1 MSTGKILW
9 AFAYAQEIAG
19 GVELSEPAIPT
30 HLPRNSIRSWVCTKS
45 SVTSEE
51 EKGRKRRLQS
61 VSINLLWFHF
71 QIILITVLIGFHNM
85 DQISLWITTQKHI
98 SHCVGNQAAACHRES
113 CLPNP
118 RLFRAGAGILQTLF
132 CFGSCSL
139 QDLWVA
145 GARRRWQGQ
154 TKDRRYAPSWPCFA
168 CLGFLWEGVTL
179 YKSRSA
185 EYHFTYWYWLVRF
198 PFSPFHSENE
208 FHQDP
213 REISTTCPYPFFR
226 GLKYDYTCSLGKHWD
241 CFRLTGGYPH
251 VHLDML
257 TPLNLWLNHH

>member
-19 GVELSEPAIPT
+19 EVELSKPAIPT

-51 EKGRKRRLQS
+51 EKGRKRHLQS
-61 VSINLLWFHF
+61 VSINLLWFRF

-113 CLPNP
+113 CL
-118 RLFRAGAGILQTLF
+118 FGAGAGILQTLF
-132 CFGSCSL
+132 CFDSCSL

-154 TKDRRYAPSWPCFA
+154 TKDRRYAPPWPCFA

-185 EYHFTYWYWLVRF
+185 EIILPTGTGWFAFLFLPFILRMSFIRIPERSVPLVHIL
-198 PFSPFHSENE
+198 SSEVW
-208 FHQDP
+208 
-213 REISTTCPYPFFR
+213 SMTTLAP
-226 GLKYDYTCSLGKHWD
+226 LEN
-241 CFRLTGGYPH
+241 TGTASG
-251 VHLDML
+251 
-257 TPLNLWLNHH
+257 